1 MFNLT
6 EKRYDFSLSNSL
18 IDNFDISPKKNISNN
33 SKFISFHLLSI
44 Y

>member
-6 EKRYDFSLSNSL
+6 EKRHDFSLTNSL
-18 IDNFDISPKKNISNN
+18 IDNFDISPNKNFSNN
-33 SKFISFHLLSI
+33 SKCFSYHLLSI